1 VPGIRRPAWN
11 DTAWIAFAL
20 LTFACSQPHDKDTP
34 ETARLSIAPCVAAG
48 LEGRCGSL
56 AVPENRTTRSG
67 RTIDLKIVVLPAR
80 SRTPAPDPI
89 FFLVGGP
96 GQAATSLASPGGFD
110 PALNESRDLVFVDQR
125 GTGGSSPLECE
136 LPGSPSDPQSYL
148 GDVFQVSVFEKC
160 RDELASKADVTQ
172 YTTAA
177 AADDLDDVRAGLG
190 YSRINLVGGSYGTR
204 AALIYMRRHPA
215 SVRTAVLNG
224 VAPASLKNPLYHAR
238 AAQDAL
244 DGLFDECA
252 RDRACD
258 TAFPRLREEFQSVI
272 ERLEKEPAHV
282 SMTMAETGTP
292 AVVTLSRYAFAETI
306 RMMLYG
312 VGGSRQV
319 PFLAHQAFRGNFLA
333 VVQRAIQQR
342 RGNSRLQHGM
352 LLATTCTEDVAR
364 IRDDEISTTTA
375 GTFLGA
381 DRVTHQRQVCA
392 IWPKGHVDDQDVA
405 PVRSD
410 APVLLL
416 SGTLDPVTRP
426 VWADEALR
434 SLPNG
439 RHIVVP
445 GAHGVGGPCIA
456 QIVRDFLN
464 AGSAKDLET
473 KCTQDIRLPPFVTR

>member
-1 VPGIRRPAWN
+1 MTRSAWN

-20 LTFACSQPHDKDTP
+20 LTFACAQPHHKDRT
-34 ETARLSIAPCVAAG
+34 ETARLSLAPCEVAG

-80 SRTPAPDPI
+80 SRTAAPDPI
-89 FFLVGGP
+89 FFLAGGP
-96 GQAATSLASPGGFD
+96 GQAATDLASRGAFD
-110 PALNESRDLVFVDQR
+110 RTMQQDRDLVFVDQR
-125 GTGGSSPLECE
+125 GTGGSNALECD
-136 LPGSPSDPQSYL
+136 LPGTPSDPQSYL
-148 GDVFQVSVFEKC
+148 GDVFQVAVFEKC
-160 RDELASKADVTQ
+160 RDELAAKADVTQ
-172 YTTAA
+172 YTTVT
-177 AADDLDDVRAGLG
+177 AADDLDDVRAALG
-190 YSRINLVGGSYGTR
+190 YGRINLIGGSYGTR
-204 AALIYMRRHPA
+204 AALIFMRRHPG

-224 VAPASLKNPLYHAR
+224 VAPPSLKNPLYHAR
-238 AAQDAL
+238 GAQGAL
-244 DGLFDECA
+244 DAVLDECA
-252 RDRACD
+252 ADSACHR
-258 TAFPRLREEFQSVI
+258 AFPRVREEFHSVI
-272 ERLEKEPAHV
+272 ERLEHQPARV
-282 SMTMAETGTP
+282 STTMPGGGAP
-292 AVVTLSRYAFAETI
+292 AAVTLSRYAFAETI

-319 PFLAHQAFRGNFLA
+319 PLVVHQAFLGDFSA
-333 VVQRAIQQR
+333 VVERAMQQR
-342 RGNSRLQHGM
+342 TNNAGLQHGM
-352 LLATTCTEDVAR
+352 LLATTCAEDVAR
-364 IRDDEISTTTA
+364 IRDDEIAAATA
-375 GTFLGA
+375 GTYLGA

-392 IWPKGHVDDQDVA
+392 IWPRGRVDDEDVA

-416 SGTLDPVTRP
+416 SGTEDPVTPP

-464 AGSAKDLET
+464 AGSARNLET
-473 KCTQDIRLPPFVTR
+473 TCTQDIRLPPFVTRG